1 MREASQSDASRNLA
15 FKDGGKS
22 FSGEFMNIILLGAP
36 GAGKGSQAA
45 KISEYYKIPH
55 ISTGDIFR
63 KNIKEQTALGK
74 LAKTFI
80 DAGNLVPD
88 DVVIDLVK
96 DRLSNDDCKNGY
108 ILDGFPRTIPQAIAL
123 DKVADIDVVLNID
136 VPFDV
141 IEDRLTGRRVCIC
154 GATYNVSQLNG
165 RDTCEKCGQK
175 LFIRDDDKIETV
187 KARLKVYEEQT
198 APLVEYYQ
206 GLGLVK
212 TIKGRDTVDETFEEV
227 RKVLDTL

>member
-1 MREASQSDASRNLA
+1 
-15 FKDGGKS
+15 
-22 FSGEFMNIILLGAP
+22 MNIILLGAP

-154 GATYNVSQLNG
+154 GATYHVSQLNG
-165 RDTCEKCGQK
+165 RE
-175 LFIRDDDKIETV
+175 I
-187 KARLKVYEEQT
+187 
-198 APLVEYYQ
+198 
-206 GLGLVK
+206 
-212 TIKGRDTVDETFEEV
+212 GRASCRERV
-227 RKVLDTL
+227 